1 MEKQESAILYGVPK
15 VAYGQDGCTPF
26 PICIRSCGT
35 YLGFAVDYTR
45 AMAESGAAFRLTW
58 DTACWNGGN
67 VDAILTFDHP
77 AKVFRCGMRA
87 MERNLKLLRR
97 TPETKK
103 EDFMAFIRREIDA
116 GNPVGLGTV
125 PQEGAANITPAH
137 RMHLSLCTLN
147 SPFVSFSYA
156 IAVTVSRNLL
166 TSLSRIFTRTDIIS
180 FSFSTFNASSSFL
193 LKLRCPSA
201 MIRIFR
207 FVSFS
212 SVS

>member
-1 MEKQESAILYGVPK
+1 MEKQENAILYGVPK

-67 VDAILTFDHP
+67 VDGNLTFDHP

-125 PQEGAANITPAH
+125 PQEGAANITPRPQNAP
-137 RMHLSLCTLN
+137 LSMYPELPVCKLFLCHCSN
-147 SPFVSFSYA
+147 RIPQSPYFTFQNIYPYRHYFFLILYLQCLIQFSA
-156 IAVTVSRNLL
+156 
-166 TSLSRIFTRTDIIS
+166 
-180 FSFSTFNASSSFL
+180 
-193 LKLRCPSA
+193 
-201 MIRIFR
+201 
-207 FVSFS
+207 
-212 SVS
+212 